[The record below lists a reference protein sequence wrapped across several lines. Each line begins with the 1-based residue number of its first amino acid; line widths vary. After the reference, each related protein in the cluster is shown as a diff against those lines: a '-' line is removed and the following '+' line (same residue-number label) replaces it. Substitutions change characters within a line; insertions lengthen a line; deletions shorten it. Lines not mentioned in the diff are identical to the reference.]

1 MGAVVIVENIP
12 DRVDIHIESLIK
24 REITQVHDTQVIKFC
39 RKQLTLGEGFRLI
52 LLTNLVKPR
61 FDVNLTNYATV
72 VNFAVSVEGLS

>member
-39 RKQLTLGEGFRLI
+39 RKQFTLGEGFRLI

-61 FDVNLTNYATV
+61 FDVNLTNYVTV

>member
-39 RKQLTLGEGFRLI
+39 RK
-52 LLTNLVKPR
+52 
-61 FDVNLTNYATV
+61 
-72 VNFAVSVEGLS
+72 